1 MRTKEHTPE
10 HLFAEACLGDNTME
24 ELQVAI
30 SLPPDS
36 YDMAEFGIPSATAYY
51 AALRDAIEWMEER
64 T

>member
-10 HLFAEACLGDNTME
+10 HLFAEACLGDTTME

-36 YDMAEFGIPSATAYY
+36 YDMVEFGITSAAAYY
-51 AALRDAIEWMEER
+51 DALRDAVEWMEER
-64 T
+64 